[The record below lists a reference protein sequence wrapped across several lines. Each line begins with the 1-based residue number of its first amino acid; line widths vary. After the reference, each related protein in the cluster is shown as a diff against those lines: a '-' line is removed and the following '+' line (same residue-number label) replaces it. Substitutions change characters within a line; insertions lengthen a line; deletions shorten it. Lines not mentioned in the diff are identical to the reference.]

1 MVEYENQRECE
12 ARFSGKHGSSGMCM
26 VFFPSTFVSTS
37 DRTLSIEYTWLKAV
51 TWTVGWD
58 RSTRLREI
66 HRTYVCVP
74 SFLSFPLINRLIEL
88 HRLFYF
94 NVSSEY
100 IITLLVLKFET
111 VFMII
116 VSWNMAD
123 K

>member
-1 MVEYENQRECE
+1 MKIKESVKLGFGPKTCHPGY
-12 ARFSGKHGSSGMCM
+12 M
-26 VFFPSTFVSTS
+26 VFSPSTFVSTS
-37 DRTLSIEYTWLKAV
+37 DRTLSIEYTCLKAV

-58 RSTRLREI
+58 RSSPLREI
-66 HRTYVCVP
+66 HRTFVCVP

-111 VFMII
+111 MFMII
-116 VSWNMAD
+116 VPRNIAD